1 MLNADE
7 EEALN
12 MTWVSP
18 MGEEVNLAIFL
29 LDSRGKAQQEG
40 YVEKTPKNY

>member
-1 MLNADE
+1 MNADE

-29 LDSRGKAQQEG
+29 LDSRGNARQEG
-40 YVEKTPKNY
+40 YVEKTPENY